1 MKGVAQEFIALFLNL
16 IIGMGIGVI
25 FDCYRFLRNCTRPG
39 WLLSQVA
46 DLLFWI
52 VCAVL
57 VFGLY
62 FSLMEGEVRLATI
75 LVIPVGMALYF
86 KFASRRARRP
96 LYRFFFLLGRFF
108 RYCLRV
114 LLFCWWL
121 ILLPFR
127 FLKYALVF
135 VFQTMLGLLRLF
147 SLPVRLLLRWLRR
160 KFREFW
166 RFMRNR
172 RPPQAPPA

>member
-1 MKGVAQEFIALFLNL
+1 MSGVAREFIALFLNL

-25 FDCYRFLRNCTRPG
+25 FDGYRFLRNYTRPG
-39 WLLSQVA
+39 WFLTQVT
-46 DLLFWI
+46 DLLFWV
-52 VCAVL
+52 VCAGL

-62 FSLMEGEVRLATI
+62 FSLMEGEVRLTTLLI
-75 LVIPVGMALYF
+75 IPVGMALYL
-86 KFASRRARRP
+86 KLVSHRVRRQ
-96 LYRFFFLLGRFF
+96 LYQFFFLLGRFF
-108 RYCLRV
+108 RGCLRV

-127 FLKYALVF
+127 FLKYAFVF

-147 SLPVRLLLRWLRR
+147 LLPLRLLLRRLRR

-166 RFMRNR
+166 RLIRNR
-172 RPPQAPPA
+172 RPPQTPPA